1 MSAAYEAEASTSSQ
15 AAAGAR
21 GKRKS
26 GPADD
31 AAWNFEEEQAE

>member
-1 MSAAYEAEASTSSQ
+1 MSAAREAEPSTSQ